1 MLKNMNNQADVGRRG
16 SESEEERT
24 SRSVSRRSSGGDSGV
39 GNLSEGEMIDNDNQ
53 EPGIEQIV
61 VFIHESFLIEE
72 LS

>member
-1 MLKNMNNQADVGRRG
+1 MLKNMNTQGEVDRRG

-53 EPGIEQIV
+53 EPGRKNI
-61 VFIHESFLIEE
+61 SFYP
-72 LS
+72 